1 MLLSYLELRELVEQ
15 GVIQGVDP
23 AAINQSSI
31 DVRLGRHIM
40 IEDSEPKIISLRKR
54 EGLPMSMCCI
64 PKFGFVMR
72 PNQFILAETVEKFYL
87 PDHISAEFKLKSSG
101 ARSGLDHLL
110 AGWLDAGWHG
120 SVITLELKNV
130 SEFHSIHLLEGDWV
144 GQVTFFKHTKVPEEQ
159 SYSKRGRYNG
169 DETVSGVKA

>member
-1 MLLSYLELRELVEQ
+1 MLLSHLELVELVKK
-15 GVIQGVDP
+15 GVITGVEDG
-23 AAINQSSI
+23 AINQSSI

-40 IEDSEPKIISLRKR
+40 VEDSTPKIISLRKR
-54 EGLPMSMCCI
+54 EGLPMHMKTI

-87 PDHISAEFKLKSSG
+87 PNDISAEFKLKSSG
-101 ARSGLDHLL
+101 ARSGIDHLL

-130 SEFHSIHLLEGDWV
+130 SEFHSIHLLEGDWI
-144 GQVTFFKHTKVPEEQ
+144 GQVTFFHHTEVPEEQ
-159 SYSKRGRYNG
+159 SYAKRGRYNG